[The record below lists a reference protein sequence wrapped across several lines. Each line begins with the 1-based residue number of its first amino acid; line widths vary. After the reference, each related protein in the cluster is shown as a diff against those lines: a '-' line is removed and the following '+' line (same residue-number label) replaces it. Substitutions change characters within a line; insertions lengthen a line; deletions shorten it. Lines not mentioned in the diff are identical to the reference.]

1 METLFSLDAQLLF
14 NVALLA
20 VSVFLLFGALSYL
33 LFEPARK
40 LMEQRKRRIQEDIAQ
55 AQVQKQVAED
65 YKTEYEK
72 KRSQADAEAETL
84 LQKSRQRAYN
94 QERALLDEAME
105 KVMKRKEQARK
116 EMALERQQA
125 QEAVKKEMISL
136 AQLLT
141 EKVVTTSINASIQ
154 NSLVEETLKE
164 MSEQTWVNL

>member
-1 METLFSLDAQLLF
+1 METLFRLDAQLLF
-14 NVALLA
+14 HGALLA

-40 LMEQRKRRIQEDIAQ
+40 LMEQRKRRIQEDLAQ
-55 AQVQKQVAED
+55 AQIQKQEAED

-72 KRSQADAEAETL
+72 KRKQADVEAEAL
-84 LQKSRQRAYN
+84 LQKSRQRAYE

-105 KVMKRKEQARK
+105 KVMERKEQARK
-116 EMALERQQA
+116 ELALERQQA
-125 QEAVKKEMISL
+125 KEVMKKEMISL

-141 EKVVTTSINASIQ
+141 EKVVATSINESIQ

-164 MSEQTWVNL
+164 MSEQTWANL